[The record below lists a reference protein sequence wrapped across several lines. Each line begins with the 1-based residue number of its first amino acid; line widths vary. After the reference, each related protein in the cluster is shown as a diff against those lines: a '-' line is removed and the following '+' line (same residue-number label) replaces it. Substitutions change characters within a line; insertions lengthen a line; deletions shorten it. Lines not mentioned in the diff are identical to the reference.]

1 LFVWFFPNF
10 LFFFPSNFKIHIISW
25 QEIKKKT
32 HYYEKRKNL
41 LLPTCREIPVPEG
54 LDMPQ
59 TLLPLVSMFDGET
72 PGPPPWA
79 CENSTS
85 PWFIAAQCVF

>member
-1 LFVWFFPNF
+1 LFGFF
-10 LFFFPSNFKIHIISW
+10 LIFFFFSLLILKFTSSHGRKL
-25 QEIKKKT
+25 KKKT